1 MAAGLGHVPD
11 VGAYLSGAISPHTAS
26 QAVITDEGDTMFT
39 TDSFMNAE
47 VTYREGR
54 VRRGLT
60 TRRELAAAK
69 RSAKTSDPR

>member
-1 MAAGLGHVPD
+1 MWVPTS
-11 VGAYLSGAISPHTAS
+11 ATESLLINP
-26 QAVITDEGDTMFT
+26 DEGEDTMFS
-39 TDSFMNAE
+39 TDSFLNAE

-69 RSAKTSDPR
+69 RAAKTTDAR

>member
-1 MAAGLGHVPD
+1 
-11 VGAYLSGAISPHTAS
+11 
-26 QAVITDEGDTMFT
+26 MFA

-69 RSAKTSDPR
+69 RAAKTSDPR